1 MSWHKS
7 IGKALREIRF
17 VVSNLSQSDSPSAQF
32 IRKNYTPIKQEHP
45 NFPFIV
51 RECQGVDDFVVFQ
64 YDFGVERKQ
73 LLRGLGVQ
81 DIEQLVEKHVAQAK
95 TINSTL

>member
-1 MSWHKS
+1 MSWQKS

-17 VVSNLSQSDSPSAQF
+17 VVSNLSQADSPTTQF
-32 IRKNYTPIKQEHP
+32 IRQNYTPIKKEHP
-45 NFPFIV
+45 SFPFIV

-73 LLRGLGVQ
+73 MLKGLDAQ
-81 DIEQLVEKHVAQAK
+81 QIEQVVEQHVSQAK
-95 TINSTL
+95 AINSTL